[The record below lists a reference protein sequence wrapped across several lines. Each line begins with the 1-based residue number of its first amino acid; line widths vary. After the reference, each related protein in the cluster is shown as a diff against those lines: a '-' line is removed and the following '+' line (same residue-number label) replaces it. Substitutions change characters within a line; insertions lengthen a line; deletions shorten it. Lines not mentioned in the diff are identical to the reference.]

1 MFYLFTFVKT
11 CFFFVR
17 PELQYSVLKPYQSKT
32 NDILKSCGTDNA
44 CAHSVSCQ
52 LPNSLRKKNNP
63 IFFSIF
69 NPDLLQVFIYQASC
83 QSKFFVTFFFSK
95 HKSVTCM
102 DSNSDG
108 FVHQKDNNSVTFMF
122 MNAFSVSYVLL
133 TNVLLFNLRFSI
145 LPFGGTLIH
154 FCGCKTDKA
163 TNLSFP
169 FTIVSAYTGDLWWL

>member
-1 MFYLFTFVKT
+1 
-11 CFFFVR
+11 
-17 PELQYSVLKPYQSKT
+17 
-32 NDILKSCGTDNA
+32 
-44 CAHSVSCQ
+44 
-52 LPNSLRKKNNP
+52 
-63 IFFSIF
+63 
-69 NPDLLQVFIYQASC
+69 
-83 QSKFFVTFFFSK
+83 
-95 HKSVTCM
+95 M

>member
-1 MFYLFTFVKT
+1 MCTQCVMSITKFTTKKN
-11 CFFFVR
+11 
-17 PELQYSVLKPYQSKT
+17 KPYIFQYIQSW
-32 NDILKSCGTDNA
+32 SAAG
-44 CAHSVSCQ
+44 
-52 LPNSLRKKNNP
+52 
-63 IFFSIF
+63 
-69 NPDLLQVFIYQASC
+69 FIYQASC
-83 QSKFFVTFFFSK
+83 QSKFFVTFFLSK

-122 MNAFSVSYVLL
+122 MNAFSVSCVLL

-169 FTIVSAYTGDLWWL
+169 FTIVSAYTGDLWWLWPARALPHSEYLFFSFFFFFKIFGCLASYEW